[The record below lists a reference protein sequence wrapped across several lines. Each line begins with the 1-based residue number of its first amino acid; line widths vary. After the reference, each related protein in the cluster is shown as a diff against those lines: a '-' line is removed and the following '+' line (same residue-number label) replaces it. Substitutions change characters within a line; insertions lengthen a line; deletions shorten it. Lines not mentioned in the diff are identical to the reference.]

1 MISDSS
7 PVSAGNLKSALGGG
21 VAFSD
26 GIGGRPVSAENLR
39 AALERATNKVLFEGS
54 AQSASLSG
62 SVSDYEYVILVM
74 ARTKVSGTP
83 EVTGVGACPPST
95 ITGSRVIG
103 LTNLG
108 NGTTF
113 EAVLSAQSSDTVVEI
128 QSIAGGS
135 YGRVLGVYGIK
146 L

>member
-1 MISDSS
+1 M
-7 PVSAGNLKSALGGG
+7 
-21 VAFSD
+21 
-26 GIGGRPVSAENLR
+26 SAENL
-39 AALERATNKVLFEGS
+39 AAVLERAANKTLFEGS

-74 ARTKVSGTP
+74 ARTRLTGAV
-83 EVTGVGACPPST
+83 EVTGVAACPPSI
-95 ITGSRVIG
+95 ITGRRILG

-113 EAVLSAQSSDTVVEI
+113 EAVLSSQSSDTVVEI

>member
-1 MISDSS
+1 MAAQGDEV
-7 PVSAGNLKSALGGG
+7 VSAANLAAALGAEASG
-21 VAFSD
+21 
-26 GIGGRPVSAENLR
+26 GIGGDPICVDNL
-39 AALERATNKVLFEGS
+39 AAVLERAANKTLFEGS
-54 AQSASLSG
+54 AQSASLSD

-74 ARTKVSGTP
+74 ARTKVSGAP

-113 EAVLSAQSSDTVVEI
+113 DAVLSAQSSDTVVEI
-128 QSIAGGS
+128 QTIGGSS